1 MYTCICMYFFW
12 FKINV
17 YKCIDKML
25 DCVLVYLNTWIP
37 MQKQKHRIEKK
48 KEEGPQ
54 GHDLNYPLIHMK

>member
-54 GHDLNYPLIHMK
+54 GHD